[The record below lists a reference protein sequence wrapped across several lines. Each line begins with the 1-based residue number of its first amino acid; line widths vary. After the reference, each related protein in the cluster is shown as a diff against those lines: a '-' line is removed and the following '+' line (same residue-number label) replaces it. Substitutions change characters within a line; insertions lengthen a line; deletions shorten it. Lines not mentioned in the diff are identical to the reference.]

1 MITCYYLIYN
11 YVVAFVFFLLKQVM
25 YYKVYIDR
33 MFQDPQIIF
42 SLI

>member
-1 MITCYYLIYN
+1 MITCYYLIYY
-11 YVVAFVFFLLKQVM
+11 YVVAFVFFLLKQVK
-25 YYKVYIDR
+25 YYKVCIDR